1 MSGPVLMVV
10 VAVLAVAGL
19 AAAAFVVR
27 TRRVVATPTE
37 RAVHEALHTAS
48 LAARALREG
57 LGPDSARA
65 AAPHLHDLTG
75 GEGIAVFDG
84 DGVLLVLE
92 GSCST
97 EISQSSVTRQM
108 SGVSQRQQWG

>member
-48 LAARALREG
+48 LAARALRKG
-57 LGPDSARA
+57 LDPESARA
-65 AAPHLHDLTG
+65 AAPDLRKLTG
-75 GEGIAVFDG
+75 TDGVVLFDGEGG
-84 DGVLLVLE
+84 LLARDPPEDPVWTPAILDA
-92 GSCST
+92 
-97 EISQSSVTRQM
+97 
-108 SGVSQRQQWG
+108 